1 MHENRETPSPTVSEG
16 RSPAGEGESRTSGMH
31 SSGESD
37 GAVVPMKPSNKATGQ
52 APEAAERVEGRAST
66 KENVQQARAVPAQHG
81 AAASQGLKGVRKVAK
96 ERKQERFTTLLHH
109 LTVNLLRD
117 SYYVLKREAAPG
129 VDGVRWAEYEDGLEP
144 RLKSLHER
152 VHRGN
157 YRAQASR
164 RIYMQKPDGRQR
176 PILNAIYEEDLRG
189 FSYGFRPGRS
199 PHKALDALSVGIV
212 RKGVNWIVDADIRG
226 FLDRLS
232 YCPLVHENC
241 SNSAGC

>member
-1 MHENRETPSPTVSEG
+1 MHENRETSWPTVSES

-66 KENVQQARAVPAQHG
+66 KENAQQARAVPAQHG

-117 SYYVLKREAAPG
+117 SYYALKREAAPG
-129 VDGVRWAEYEDGLEP
+129 VRGEVGGIRRRTGTTAERSARTGAPGKLPGAGVTADLYAET
-144 RLKSLHER
+144 
-152 VHRGN
+152 
-157 YRAQASR
+157 
-164 RIYMQKPDGRQR
+164 
-176 PILNAIYEEDLRG
+176 
-189 FSYGFRPGRS
+189 GRS
-199 PHKALDALSVGIV
+199 AKA
-212 RKGVNWIVDADIRG
+212 
-226 FLDRLS
+226 DR
-232 YCPLVHENC
+232 HR
-241 SNSAGC
+241 SAGR